1 MTTIK
6 ENIFYVYEWYFK
18 STGEVF
24 HVGKGKGNRYLE
36 RKRSRNKYFLSIV
49 NKYADD
55 IDSRIV
61 KDNMLEEDAWS
72 LERKL
77 IAKYKEIGECKTNFH
92 IGGKGGFTGNTIERS
107 KKLSIAASKRIGDKN
122 SMYGKKH
129 SKETIEKIKLANK
142 GKHLSKEHIKK
153 LIKANTGRI
162 KTPEEIQKIKNANLG
177 KVLNESHYYKMMKA
191 DCQKAYKIYVNDIL
205 VYKCLGH
212 TKLWNF
218 CKEKFNI
225 SRTIINQILNN
236 SYKPTFNKH
245 KFLEN
250 IKIETIY
257 KSVSTNWD
265 EFTNV
270 EWRLTPF
277 EVRNNQFYFG

>member
-1 MTTIK
+1 MEDNK
-6 ENIFYVYEWYFK
+6 NIFYVYKWFFK

-24 HVGKGKGNRYLE
+24 HIGKGKENRYLE
-36 RKRSRNKYFLSIV
+36 RKYSRNNYFKYIV
-49 NKYADD
+49 NKYPDD
-55 IDSRIV
+55 VDSKII
-61 KDNMLEEDAWS
+61 KDNLSEEDAWN

-77 IAKYKEIGECKTNFH
+77 ISEYKQKGECKTNFH
-92 IGGKGGFTGNTIERS
+92 IGGKGGFTGNSPERS
-107 KKLSIAASKRIGDKN
+107 RKLSIAASKRTGCKN
-122 SMYGKKH
+122 SMYGKTH
-129 SKETIEKIKLANK
+129 SKETREKIRLVNI
-142 GKHLSKEHIKK
+142 GKHLSKEHIQK

-162 KTPEEIQKIKNANLG
+162 KTAEEIEKIRKANLG
-177 KVLNESHYYKMMKA
+177 KTLTESHYYKMMKA
-191 DCQKAYKIYVNDIL
+191 DCQKAYKVYANDVL

-225 SRTIINQILNN
+225 SRTIVSKILNN
-236 SYKPTFNKH
+236 DYKPTFNKH

-250 IKIETIY
+250 IKIITIY

-265 EFTNV
+265 EFTSV